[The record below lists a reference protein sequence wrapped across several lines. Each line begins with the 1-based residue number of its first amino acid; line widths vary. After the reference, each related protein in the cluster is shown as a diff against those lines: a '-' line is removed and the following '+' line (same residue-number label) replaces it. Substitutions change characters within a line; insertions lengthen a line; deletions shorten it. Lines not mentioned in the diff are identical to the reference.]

1 MRCRHAWPPRSGS
14 AQTCAVTIGDA
25 PAQTYRGTHS
35 LGDPA
40 FVLPGWLRHATR
52 DGAWLRAGSVVT
64 TGTWCGLPLAA
75 AGDRVTAEFAGIG
88 RVSVQL

>member
-1 MRCRHAWPPRSGS
+1 M
-14 AQTCAVTIGDA
+14 TIGDA

-40 FVLPGWLRHATR
+40 FVLPG
-52 DGAWLRAGSVVT
+52 WLRAGSVVT